1 MSAKRVVVAM
11 SGGVDSSVAAA
22 ILKDRG
28 YQVIGVTMQI
38 WPAENHRPGGC
49 CGLGAIEEAR
59 KVAYKLGIRHYVMN
73 FRDAFARMVIDDFCR
88 EYSRGRTP
96 NPCIR
101 CNQHIKFDL
110 LLNRAREL
118 DADFIATG
126 HYARIVTSPGG
137 YRLLKAVDP
146 AKDQSYFLYTLGQ
159 AQLRQLLLP
168 VGDLHKV
175 EVRRLAAT
183 LGLSNAGRS
192 DSQDICFIPTS
203 GYHSFIAGRISSQP
217 GDIVDTDGKVLG
229 EHRGLAYYTVGQ
241 RRGMGLASN
250 GRLYVLRLDTEHNR
264 LVAGS
269 SDQLLTGRLFVSHLS
284 WASGEPPQRA
294 GGITARVRS
303 RATEVAVKKL
313 RINNGTAE
321 VQFAEPQ
328 QAVAPGQAVVFY
340 RGEVVLGGGIA
351 EGPEF
356 GPGGKRDK
364 QVSDAVLC

>member
-1 MSAKRVVVAM
+1 MPKKRVVVAM

-38 WPAENHRPGGC
+38 WPAANHRSGGC

-126 HYARIVTSPGG
+126 HYARVVTSPGG
-137 YRLLKAVDP
+137 YRLLKAVDL
-146 AKDQSYFLYTLGQ
+146 AKDQSYFLYPLGP
-159 AQLRQLLLP
+159 APLRQLLLP
-168 VGDLHKV
+168 VGDLRKV
-175 EVRRLAAT
+175 EVRMLAAA
-183 LGLSNAGRS
+183 LGLPNAERS
-192 DSQDICFIPTS
+192 DSQDICFIPGS
-203 GYHSFIAGRISSQP
+203 SYHSFIAGHVSSQP
-217 GDIVDTDGKVLG
+217 GDIVDTDGRVLG
-229 EHRGLAYYTVGQ
+229 RHRGLAYYTVGQ
-241 RRGMGLASN
+241 RRGLGLASD
-250 GRLYVLRLDTEHNR
+250 GRLYVLRLDTDRNR

-269 SDQLLTGRLFVSHLS
+269 SDQLLAGRLFVSHLS
-284 WASGEPPQRA
+284 WTSGEPPQRS

-303 RATEVAVKKL
+303 RAAEVAVKRL
-313 RINNGTAE
+313 RISNGTAE
-321 VQFAEPQ
+321 VQFDEPQ
-328 QAVAPGQAVVFY
+328 PTTAPGQAVVFY
-340 RGEVVLGGGIA
+340 REEVVLGGGIA

-356 GPGGKRDK
+356 ARGGKRDK
-364 QVSDAVLC
+364 QVSHAVLC